1 MISNIVSP
9 TVERFGSFT
18 ESKFGISSSEDL
30 VYIFDILRSK
40 LYSNKI
46 AAVVREYSTNAAD
59 ANVENGLRDKP
70 IVITAPT
77 RMVPQFKVRDF
88 GRGLTEEEIRNVYCM
103 YGRSTKRNS
112 NDYTGQLGLGS
123 KSGFAYGDSFTI
135 VSYKD
140 GVKHTYTAYIDETRL
155 GSIAKVDESK
165 TQEENGIEIVIP
177 VNISDIRSF
186 ESEIATAVKY
196 FKVKPNVLN
205 ISAISFQSDEKEII
219 SGKGWK
225 VYANGVNSYYQSKAV
240 AVMGNIGYPINVQTL
255 TNNTYSVNALN
266 SPICIDFDIGKL
278 SISANREELEY
289 NESTKKAILDRVKEI
304 EAEIIDVTEKQLKDC
319 KNIIEAKKKFGSFN
333 RHFSWIINGK
343 VKWNGITITSSSL
356 DVNTTFCTARLYNPN
371 GKSEVVHHIFLGDN
385 HRNVEE
391 IFYHDG
397 QRGNYAKV
405 AHLAKTNNYFY
416 CLIQFHDRTNE
427 DGGTT
432 SPDAWIKAN
441 GLDRNL
447 FRNASVL
454 ADPPKS
460 VRVPRVKGQSY
471 CNCYFIN
478 DEKSLKSWGTASENY
493 SNGKCDK
500 KAGGLY
506 IKVDHFLVMVNGSRT
521 SAKDFIRIVKIFNEI
536 TGDSIDPNKIPC
548 FRASEAESLSDKWTD
563 INSYM
568 IEKLN
573 SCSTIVKYSNLQSY
587 SDIFESIDGYYGIG
601 IFNKSLLNAISAR
614 SSEFT
619 DNTRVSNLIR
629 LWENIKAFMEENRKQ
644 MKGGMYDKIKDI
656 GRYFTINADTNNK
669 NEPEQLREE
678 IQNMET
684 EYPLLA
690 IINRSSNNNTEL
702 NKHIVNYIAKL

>member
-1 MISNIVSP
+1 MISNITPP

-135 VSYKD
+135 ISYKD

-165 TQEENGIEIVIP
+165 TKEDNGIEIVIP

-196 FKVKPNVLN
+196 FKVKPSVLN
-205 ISAISFQSDEKEII
+205 ISDISFQSDEKEIL
-219 SGKGWK
+219 SGNGWK
-225 VYANGVNSYYQSKAV
+225 VYGHGVSSYYQSRAV

-255 TNNTYSVNALN
+255 TNNTYAVNALT
-266 SPICIDFDIGKL
+266 SPICIDFEIGKL

-289 NESTKKAILDRVKEI
+289 NEATKKAILDRVKEI
-304 EAEIIDVTEKQLKDC
+304 EAEIIESTEKQLKAC

-343 VKWNGITITSSSL
+343 VKWNGITINSSSL
-356 DVNTTFCTARLYNPN
+356 DINTTFCTARLYNPN

-405 AHLAKTNNYFY
+405 AHLAKTKNCFY
-416 CLIQFHDRTNE
+416 CLIQFHDRTND

-432 SPDAWIKAN
+432 PPDAWMKAN
-441 GLDRNL
+441 GLERSL
-447 FRNASVL
+447 FRNASTL

-460 VRVPRVKGQSY
+460 VRLPRVKGQSY
-471 CNCYFIN
+471 CNCHFIK

-493 SNGKCDK
+493 ESGKCDK

-506 IKVDHFLVMVNGSRT
+506 IKADHFLVKINGSRIA
-521 SAKDFIRIVKIFNEI
+521 AKDFVRVAKLFNEI
-536 TGDSIDPNKIPC
+536 TGESIDVNKTPV
-548 FRASEAESLSDKWTD
+548 FRTSEAESLSDKWTD
-563 INSYM
+563 LNDYM

-573 SCSTIVKYSNLQSY
+573 GCSTIVKYSNLQSY
-587 SDIFESIDGYYGIG
+587 SDLYESLGGYYGIG
-601 IFNKSLLNAISAR
+601 IFNKSLLNAISSR
-614 SSEFT
+614 SSEFA
-619 DNTRVSNLIR
+619 DKPRVANLIC
-629 LWENIKAFMEENRKQ
+629 LWENIKAFMEENQKQ
-644 MKGGMYDKIKDI
+644 MKGGMYEKIREI
-656 GRYFTINADTNNK
+656 GRFFTINADTNNK

-678 IQNMET
+678 IQNMEK

-690 IINRSSNNNTEL
+690 IINRSSSNNTEL